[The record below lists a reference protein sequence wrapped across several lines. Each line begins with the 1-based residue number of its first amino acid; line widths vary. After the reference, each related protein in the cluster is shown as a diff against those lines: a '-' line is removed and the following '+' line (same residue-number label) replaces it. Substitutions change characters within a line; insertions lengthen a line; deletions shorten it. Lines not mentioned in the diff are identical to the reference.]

1 MSSWKDNNWNS
12 HRNNDERVLKGTTI
26 YVKNNDITRA
36 LRKLKKRLQD
46 EGWFN
51 DIRKHEHYVA
61 KGEKRRRKLAVASV
75 REKKRQK
82 DFLTQS

>member
-1 MSSWKDNNWNS
+1 MASWKENNWNNN
-12 HRNNDERVLKGTTI
+12 RNNDERVFKGTTI
-26 YVKNNDITRA
+26 FVKNNDITRA

-61 KGEKRRRKLAVASV
+61 KGEKRRRKMAVAQV

-82 DFLTQS
+82 DFSSAS